1 MNDACLSKK
10 MGIFSATVVVNAV
23 LKPGFGRLSIQL
35 VGQGA
40 KCFSQ
45 ARPGQFAQIKLSDVG
60 LPEAGII
67 SDDLADIAHKQILLR
82 RPFSFCDV
90 RVDSPAKVRVEILYC
105 VLGPGTLRMTT
116 LAEGDVI
123 SIIGP
128 LGNGFSVPAGKKLA
142 LLVAGGMGAPPLQHL
157 ARVLKSNFAEVE
169 VVAFAGAKTLG
180 DLPFTEQGS
189 DKKDSAIAEFAGFCA
204 QSHVATDD
212 GSAGFKG
219 FVTEHLSDWLKANDP
234 PAAETVIYSC
244 GPEQMLAEVAKI
256 AGEHDIDCEVSMER
270 MMACG
275 IGLCQSC
282 AVEARVAGE
291 SETVYKL
298 CCKDGP
304 VFDAREVVFGQ
315 G

>member
-1 MNDACLSKK
+1 MDDVSLSKK
-10 MGIFSATVVVNAV
+10 MGSFSATVLGNAA
-23 LKPGFGRLSIQL
+23 LKTGFGRLSIQL
-35 VGQGA
+35 AGKGA

-45 ARPGQFAQIKLSDVG
+45 ARPGQFAQIRLSEVG
-60 LPEAGII
+60 LPEADGKGAE
-67 SDDLADIAHKQILLR
+67 LADIAHKQILLR

-90 RVDSPAKVRVEILYC
+90 RVEGPGKVRVEILYC

-116 LAEGDVI
+116 LGEGDQI

-128 LGNGFSVPAGKKLA
+128 LGNGFTVPAGKKLA

-157 ARVLKSNFAEVE
+157 ARVLKSNFAKVE

-189 DKKDSAIAEFAGFCA
+189 GKKGAAIAEFAGFCA

-219 FVTEHLSDWLKANDP
+219 FVTEQVSGWLKTNAP
-234 PAAETVIYSC
+234 PAAETIIYSC
-244 GPEQMLAEVAKI
+244 GPEQMLAEVARI
-256 AGEHDIDCEVSMER
+256 AGEHGIDCEVSMER

-304 VFDAREVVFGQ
+304 VFDAREVVFG
-315 G
+315 

>member
-1 MNDACLSKK
+1 MVEPNEKAVIATVIDNDAIKQR
-10 MGIFSATVVVNAV
+10 
-23 LKPGFGRLSIQL
+23 FGRLTVQFEGES
-35 VGQGA
+35 A
-40 KCFSQ
+40 KRFS
-45 ARPGQFAQIKLSDVG
+45 RVKPGQFAQIRLSETA
-60 LPEAGII
+60 LPHPDHITH
-67 SDDLADIAHKQILLR
+67 DLADIAYRQIILR

-90 RVDSPAKVRVEILYC
+90 TIGSRNKTRVMILYR

-116 LAEGDVI
+116 LSKGDKI

-169 VVAFAGAKTLG
+169 VVAFAGAKTVS

-189 DKKDSAIAEFAGFCA
+189 DKNASAIAEFAGFCA

-212 GSAGFKG
+212 GSAGFRG
-219 FVTEHLSDWLKANDP
+219 FVTDCVRRWFRKNK
-234 PAAETVIYSC
+234 PAAAEVIIYSC
-244 GPEQMLAEVAKI
+244 GPERMLAETAKL
-256 AGEHDIDCEVSMER
+256 AGERGIDCQVSMER

-275 IGLCQSC
+275 IGICQSC
-282 AVEARVAGE
+282 AVACKSGWGKTE
-291 SETVYKL
+291 YKL

>member
-1 MNDACLSKK
+1 MTESTRKAAIGTVIDNDAIKRR
-10 MGIFSATVVVNAV
+10 
-23 LKPGFGRLSIQL
+23 FGRLTIQL
-35 VGQGA
+35 AGEA
-40 KCFSQ
+40 ARRFSHVT
-45 ARPGQFAQIKLSDVG
+45 PGQFAQIRLSEAA
-60 LPEAGII
+60 LPQPDRIPDNI
-67 SDDLADIAHKQILLR
+67 ADSARRQILLR

-90 RVDSPAKVRVEILYC
+90 TVESPTEVHIGILYC
-105 VLGPGTLRMTT
+105 VLGPATLRMTT
-116 LAEGDVI
+116 LASGNQI

-180 DLPFTEQGS
+180 DLPFTEQGL
-189 DKKDSAIAEFAGFCA
+189 DKKGSAIAEFAGFCA

-212 GSAGFKG
+212 GSAGFRG
-219 FVTEHLSDWLKANDP
+219 FVTDCVRRWFRKNK
-234 PAAETVIYSC
+234 PAAAEVIIYSC
-244 GPEQMLAEVAKI
+244 GPEPMLAETAKL
-256 AGEHDIDCEVSMER
+256 AGERGIDCQVSMER

-282 AVEARVAGE
+282 AVACKSGWGKTE
-291 SETVYKL
+291 YKL

-304 VFDAREVVFGQ
+304 VFDSKDVVFLQ
-315 G
+315 K